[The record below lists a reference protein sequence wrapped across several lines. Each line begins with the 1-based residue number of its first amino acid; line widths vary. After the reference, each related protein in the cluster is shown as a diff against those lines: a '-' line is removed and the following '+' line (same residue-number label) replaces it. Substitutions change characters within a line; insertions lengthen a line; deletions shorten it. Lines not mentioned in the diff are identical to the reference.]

1 MTDYDCAAHVASAGH
16 RATGAEIMAAKS
28 AVEYDTHYSWHCYAK
43 PTNDDRALIRAASE
57 RINS

>member
-28 AVEYDTHYSWHCYAK
+28 AVEYDTHYSFHRYAE
-43 PTNDDRALIRAASE
+43 PSLADRALIREASE